1 MSRVASSSDQ
11 HSWHARLGCAP
22 PACLAFLHCATH
34 PPIPPLHPCTPAAG
48 LGVDEYCEGASE
60 LESGSELSEDEQ
72 SCGGTSSGSDGG
84 SAPPEAD
91 PPPEALVQQQQQQQ
105 PLQTA
110 AAAAAG
116 EDRWRSAA
124 GPKFK

>member
-84 SAPPEAD
+84 SAIPD
-91 PPPEALVQQQQQQQ
+91 PALRRR
-105 PLQTA
+105 A
-110 AAAAAG
+110 HG
-116 EDRWRSAA
+116 FFSAYKHA
-124 GPKFK
+124 SNYSDP